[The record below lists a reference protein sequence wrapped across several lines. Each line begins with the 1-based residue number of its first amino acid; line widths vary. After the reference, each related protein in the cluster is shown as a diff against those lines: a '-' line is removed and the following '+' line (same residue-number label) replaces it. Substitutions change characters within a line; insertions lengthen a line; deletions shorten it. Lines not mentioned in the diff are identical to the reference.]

1 MIPKIGKVEKYIR
14 DKIKKQ
20 GGLVSILIDPCDYSS
35 SQKAIE
41 TALTA
46 VEAGTDLLAVGG
58 STGAQG
64 KLLDTVV
71 QAIKEKTDI
80 PIILFPGNI
89 ATITPYADAILFMS
103 LLNSRNPYWISQ
115 VQTLSAPIIQKSGLE
130 PLPLGYILVDP
141 GGTAGWVGDANLVPR
156 NKPEI
161 AAALALAA
169 RLSGKRLVFTDAG
182 SAAFDH
188 VPLEMIKAVRKAI
201 NDMIYI
207 VGGGIKTPTQAGRII
222 EAGADC
228 VFIGTAAEKTQDVK
242 KLVKQFVKA
251 VKEKGKKKISNF

>member
-1 MIPKIGKVEKYIR
+1 MKIGKVEKYIR
-14 DKIKKQ
+14 DKIKKD
-20 GGLVSILIDPCDYSS
+20 GALLSILIDPCDYSS
-35 SQKAIE
+35 PQKAIE
-41 TALTA
+41 TALIA

-58 STGAQG
+58 STEAQG
-64 KLLDTVV
+64 ELLDTVV
-71 QAIKEKTDI
+71 KGIKEKADI

-103 LLNSRNPYWISQ
+103 LLNSRNPYWISE
-115 VQTLSAPIIQKSGLE
+115 VQTLSAPVIQKAGIE

-156 NKPEI
+156 DKPRI

-201 NDMIYI
+201 GDLVYI
-207 VGGGIKTPTQAGRII
+207 VGGGVRTPEQAGRVI

-228 VFIGTAAEKTQDVK
+228 IFVGTAAEKTKDVK
-242 KLVKQFVKA
+242 RLVKKFVKA
-251 VKEKGKKKISNF
+251 IKEKGKAKIK

>member
-20 GGLVSILIDPCDYSS
+20 GGLVSILIDPCDYFSPK
-35 SQKAIE
+35 KAIE
-41 TALTA
+41 TALAA

-103 LLNSRNPYWISQ
+103 LLNSRNPYWISE

-169 RLSGKRLVFTDAG
+169 RLSGKRFIFTDAG

-188 VPLEMIKAVRKAI
+188 IPLEMIKAVRKAI

-207 VGGGIKTPTQAGRII
+207 VGGGIRTPAQAGKVI

-228 VFIGTAAEKTQDVK
+228 VFIGTAAERTKDVK

-251 VKEKGKKKISNF
+251 VKEKGKAKIK

>member
-1 MIPKIGKVEKYIR
+1 MKIGKVEKYIR
-14 DKIKKQ
+14 DKIKKD
-20 GGLVSILIDPCDYSS
+20 GALLSILIDPCDYSS
-35 SQKAIE
+35 PQKAIE
-41 TALTA
+41 TALIA

-58 STGAQG
+58 STEAQG
-64 KLLDTVV
+64 ELLDTVV
-71 QAIKEKTDI
+71 KGIKEKADI

-103 LLNSRNPYWISQ
+103 LLNSRNPYWISE
-115 VQTLSAPIIQKSGLE
+115 VQTLSAPVIQKAGIE

-156 NKPEI
+156 DKPRI

-201 NDMIYI
+201 GDLVYI
-207 VGGGIKTPTQAGRII
+207 VGGGVRTPEQAGRVI
-222 EAGADC
+222 EAGADYIF
-228 VFIGTAAEKTQDVK
+228 VGTAAEKTKDVK
-242 KLVKQFVKA
+242 RLVKKFVK
-251 VKEKGKKKISNF
+251 VIKEKGKAKIK